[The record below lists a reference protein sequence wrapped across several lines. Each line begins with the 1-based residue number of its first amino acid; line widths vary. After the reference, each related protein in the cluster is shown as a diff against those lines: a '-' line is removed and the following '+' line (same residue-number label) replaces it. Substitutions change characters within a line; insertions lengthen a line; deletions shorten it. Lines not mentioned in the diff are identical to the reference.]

1 MMQIVLVGLGAGAA
15 SALLFASV
23 ASGSPLSVLLFYL
36 APLPILIAAIGWS
49 HWAALFAATA
59 AALGLAAVFGSPF
72 FLFAFLIGV
81 GVPAWWLGY
90 LALLA
95 RSTDDGQGNI
105 HVEWYPAGRLLLW
118 CAVIAAGMVI
128 VAIPNFGLDE
138 EQFRAG
144 LRRAFE
150 RVMQDQGRG
159 PAGSAFDMTSDS
171 GKRLIDLLVTIM
183 PLAAAVLATVTS
195 SVNLYLAGRV
205 VKVSGRLKRP
215 WPDLSAI
222 RFPVAAHLSFAAALV
237 LSFMPGLVGT
247 VGGIVSAALVIAY
260 AIVGFAVLHSI
271 TRNVGGRP
279 FILTGAYLAV
289 MVIGWPVLAL
299 TLLGLAD
306 AIFDFRKR
314 IGGGTPPAPTQSIP
328 PA

>member
-1 MMQIVLVGLGAGAA
+1 MTARE
-15 SALLFASV
+15 
-23 ASGSPLSVLLFYL
+23 
-36 APLPILIAAIGWS
+36 IAT
-49 HWAALFAATA
+49 L
-59 AALGLAAVFGSPF
+59 
-72 FLFAFLIGV
+72 
-81 GVPAWWLGY
+81 
-90 LALLA
+90 
-95 RSTDDGQGNI
+95 N
-105 HVEWYPAGRLLLW
+105 GRLVLW

-150 RVMQDQGRG
+150 RVLQDQGRG
-159 PAGSAFDMTSDS
+159 PAGSALDVTSDS

-215 WPDLSAI
+215 WPDLPAI
-222 RFPVAAHLSFAAALV
+222 RFPVTAHLSFAAALV

-247 VGGIVSAALVIAY
+247 VGGVVSAALIMAY
-260 AIVGFAVLHSI
+260 AIAGFAVLHSI

-289 MVIGWPVLAL
+289 LVIGWPVLAL

-306 AIFDFRKR
+306 AIFDFRKC
-314 IGGGTPPAPTQSIP
+314 IGGGSPPAPTQSIP
-328 PA
+328 PT